1 MAPYPITPL
10 RWWAPSSLKSVSTT
24 PDAPSAVTP
33 TVSDLLCF
41 DLYTTSRAVTG
52 FYRPILDKAGIT
64 YPQFLVMLLLWEK
77 DSRPIRELVQ
87 ELDLEYS
94 TLSPLIK
101 RLEKSGLLV
110 RVTHPDDERSVL
122 VQLTDKG
129 RDLRWIGA
137 EMFNQ
142 LGKALGMTLEEI
154 TVLRKALN
162 RVKHGAERQ

>member
-1 MAPYPITPL
+1 M
-10 RWWAPSSLKSVSTT
+10 STT
-24 PDAPSAVTP
+24 PDASSEAVP
-33 TVSDLLCF
+33 TVSELLCF

-64 YPQFLVMLLLWEK
+64 YPQFLVMLLLWER

-101 RLEKSGLLV
+101 RLEKGGLLV

-129 RDLRWIGA
+129 RELQWIGS
-137 EMFNQ
+137 EMTSK
-142 LGKALGMTLEEI
+142 LSEALGMTDAEI
-154 TVLRKALN
+154 TVLRKALH
-162 RVKHGAERQ
+162 RVKHGAEH

>member
-1 MAPYPITPL
+1 M
-10 RWWAPSSLKSVSTT
+10 STT

-33 TVSDLLCF
+33 TVADLLCF

-64 YPQFLVMLLLWEK
+64 YPQFLVMLLLWER
-77 DSRPIRELVQ
+77 DSRPIRELVR

-129 RDLRWIGA
+129 RDLQWIGA
-137 EMFNQ
+137 EMTNQ
-142 LGKALGMTLEEI
+142 LGKALGMTNDEI
-154 TVLRKALN
+154 AVLRKALH
-162 RVKHGAERQ
+162 RVKYGAER

>member
-1 MAPYPITPL
+1 MTL
-10 RWWAPSSLKSVSTT
+10 
-24 PDAPSAVTP
+24 

-41 DLYTTSRAVTG
+41 DLYTTSRAVIG

-77 DSRPIRELVQ
+77 DSRPIRELVR

-137 EMFNQ
+137 EMFHQ
-142 LGKALGMTLEEI
+142 LGKALGMTLEEVTI
-154 TVLRKALN
+154 LRRALN
-162 RVKHGAERQ
+162 RVKHGAQR

>member
-1 MAPYPITPL
+1 M
-10 RWWAPSSLKSVSTT
+10 RVSTT
-24 PDAPSAVTP
+24 PDASSEAIP

-64 YPQFLVMLLLWEK
+64 YPQFLVMLLLWEH

-101 RLEKSGLLV
+101 RLEKGGLLV

-129 RDLRWIGA
+129 RDLQWIGS
-137 EMFNQ
+137 EMTSK
-142 LGKALGMTLEEI
+142 LGEALGMTDAEI
-154 TVLRKALN
+154 TVLRKALH
-162 RVKHGAERQ
+162 RVKHGAER

>member
-1 MAPYPITPL
+1 
-10 RWWAPSSLKSVSTT
+10 VSTT
-24 PDAPSAVTP
+24 PEAPSEATP

-64 YPQFLVMLLLWEK
+64 YPQFLVMLLLWER
-77 DSRPIRELVQ
+77 DSRPIRELVH

-122 VQLTDKG
+122 VQLTGKG
-129 RDLRWIGA
+129 RELRWLGS
-137 EMFNQ
+137 EMTAK
-142 LGKALGMTLEEI
+142 LSEALGMTDDEI
-154 TVLRKALN
+154 AVLRKALN
-162 RVKHGAERQ
+162 RVRRGAER

>member
-1 MAPYPITPL
+1 
-10 RWWAPSSLKSVSTT
+10 
-24 PDAPSAVTP
+24 
-33 TVSDLLCF
+33 
-41 DLYTTSRAVTG
+41 
-52 FYRPILDKAGIT
+52 LDKAGIT
-64 YPQFLVMLLLWEK
+64 YPQFLVMLLLWER

-129 RDLRWIGA
+129 RDLRWIGS
-137 EMFNQ
+137 EMTSK
-142 LGKALGMTLEEI
+142 LGEALGMTDDEI
-154 TVLRKALN
+154 TVLRKALH
-162 RVKHGAERQ
+162 RVKHGAER

>member
-1 MAPYPITPL
+1 MPQPITPL
-10 RWWAPSSLKSVSTT
+10 WWWAPSSLKSVSTT

-129 RDLRWIGA
+129 RELRWIGA

-154 TVLRKALN
+154 TILRRALN

>member
-1 MAPYPITPL
+1 M
-10 RWWAPSSLKSVSTT
+10 STT
-24 PDAPSAVTP
+24 PDTSAATP
-33 TVSDLLCF
+33 TVADLLCF

-64 YPQFLVMLLLWEK
+64 YPQFLVMLLLWER

-137 EMFNQ
+137 EMTNR
-142 LGKALGMTLEEI
+142 LGEALGMTSDEI

-162 RVKHGAERQ
+162 RVKHGAER

>member
-1 MAPYPITPL
+1 M
-10 RWWAPSSLKSVSTT
+10 STT

-64 YPQFLVMLLLWEK
+64 YPQFLVMLLLWER
-77 DSRPIRELVQ
+77 DSRPIRELVR

-101 RLEKSGLLV
+101 RLEKSGLLL

-137 EMFNQ
+137 EMFSQ
-142 LGKALGMTLEEI
+142 LGKALGMTVEEI
-154 TVLRKALN
+154 TVLRKALQ
-162 RVKHGAERQ
+162 RVKLGAERQ